1 MGSIRKIVFDDL
13 KNIYELEKNIFIYSW
28 SKKLVENQLRDQKA
42 LNLLSIRN
50 NKILG
55 YVFTKI
61 YLDYIEIERI
71 GVIHDE
77 RRKYIGE
84 DLMNEV
90 ERITIEKNIPK
101 LTLEVKENNI
111 SAINLYKKLNFRKD
125 SIRKKYYQSDN
136 CDAILMSKDLN

>member
-84 DLMNEV
+84 DLFETYINCIVHKMHLNVQHIGIQDEQKTDVICVQVVSKGASNGFWMNLL
-90 ERITIEKNIPK
+90 K
-101 LTLEVKENNI
+101 LI
-111 SAINLYKKLNFRKD
+111 
-125 SIRKKYYQSDN
+125 
-136 CDAILMSKDLN
+136 